1 MPFDAREA
9 KLLQAGKHL
18 ILPEHPGL
26 RLNATASRRTWIYR
40 YKSPVDGGM
49 RQLKLGEWPA
59 MSYPDAVTS
68 WNDRRKARDA
78 GKDPAL
84 EKRAARREAVR
95 AKAAGKPDGPYL
107 VSALVLDYLEGHIDV
122 RRAPKGRKEV
132 RRVLTAHTGP
142 IADRPAALLLRSEA
156 FGLIEQLKATPV
168 IAAQVRQELGAAWDH
183 ALDAGRL
190 PENTPNWWRQIMRG
204 KLRSKGKKIEGEHI
218 GTGKRALTDQE
229 VGVLLA
235 WLPNFS
241 KLLADVLTLYLW
253 TGTRGAEIVGME
265 KGEIS
270 QEPTGWW
277 WTIPKERT
285 KNMHRPNAT
294 DLRVPL
300 VGRALQVV
308 RRRMEVTDRFMFPA
322 QDRTR
327 PIEQKV
333 IQSGVYHAQPYSKT
347 RDHGKTDRPRLPVT
361 HWAPHDLRR
370 TVRTMLASM
379 GCPRDVA
386 ESVLGHMLAGVEG
399 VYNRHSY
406 DAERLAWLTRLDA
419 RLEELARLH
428 AAPAGVAPAGPV
440 A

>member
-9 KLLQAGKHL
+9 KLLQAGQHV

-26 RLNATASRRTWIYR
+26 RLQATASRRAWIYR

-59 MSYPDAVTS
+59 MSYPDAVTA
-68 WNDRRKARDA
+68 WNDRRKAREA

-84 EKRAARREAVR
+84 EKRAARREER
-95 AKAAGKPDGPYL
+95 AAATGKKDGPYL
-107 VSALVLDYLEGHIDV
+107 VADLIRDYLEGHVDV

-132 RRVLTAHTGP
+132 RRVLTAHTGA
-142 IADRPAALLLRSEA
+142 IADQPAALLRRSDA

-190 PENTPNWWRQIMRG
+190 PDSAPNWWRQIMRG
-204 KLRSKGKKIEGEHI
+204 KLRSKGKKISGEHI
-218 GTGKRALTDQE
+218 GTAKRVLTDQE
-229 VGVLLA
+229 VGLLLA

-241 KLLADVLTLYLW
+241 KLIADVLTVYLW

-265 KGEIS
+265 KTEIAR
-270 QEPTGWW
+270 EATGWW

-285 KNMHRPNAT
+285 KNQHRDNAT

-300 VGRALQVV
+300 IGRALQVV
-308 RRRMEVTDRFMFPA
+308 QRRMDVTDRYLFHTL
-322 QDRTR
+322 DRTG
-327 PIEQKV
+327 PIAQKV
-333 IQSGVYHAQPYSKT
+333 IQSGVYYFQPYSRTKN
-347 RDHGKTDRPRLPVT
+347 RGATDRPRLPVT

-379 GCPRDVA
+379 GCPGEVA
-386 ESVLGHMLAGVEG
+386 ESVLGHMLPGVVG

-406 DAERLAWLTRLDA
+406 DAERLEWLTRLDA
-419 RLEELARLH
+419 RLEDLARQH
-428 AAPAGVAPAGPV
+428 VAATAAAR
-440 A
+440 AA